1 LVSKLA
7 HEKGETSV
15 NSLGTDTESN
25 ICESSNIS
33 KNPPQKCCFIQN
45 EQILQ
50 IQIDDKYVNSSVM
63 VIEIM
68 SC

>member
-1 LVSKLA
+1 MRKGKPVSTVLELIQKA
-7 HEKGETSV
+7 TYV
-15 NSLGTDTESN
+15 NQVIFQKTH
-25 ICESSNIS
+25 
-33 KNPPQKCCFIQN
+33 PQKCCFIQN